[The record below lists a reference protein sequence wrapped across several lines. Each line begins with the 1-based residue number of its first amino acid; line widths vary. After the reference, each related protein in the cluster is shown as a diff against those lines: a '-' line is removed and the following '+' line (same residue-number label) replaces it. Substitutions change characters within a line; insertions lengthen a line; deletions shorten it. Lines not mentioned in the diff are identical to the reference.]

1 MKQEKNLTIVTIK
14 IKTIIILAVILIT
27 LIAFATVL
35 KLTNLTKMNLIEAS
49 KQINISKEISSTI
62 NMVSNQEDK
71 DANTVKVANENNLS
85 ILRLNRAGMLPDF
98 NLNIKEYY
106 IIVGEE
112 VSSAINVALNQEDTN
127 ANIVA
132 NENNLSILRLN
143 RAGMLPDFNPNI
155 KEYYIIVGE
164 EINNLEVTAVPENED
179 DKVII
184 EGNDNLKNGL
194 NTITVRVTSK
204 NNISE
209 EYKIYVTKTSNREE
223 ANASLENLAVE
234 GYTLSPNFQNQVLNY
249 KIEVNE
255 NIDKLNILAIPE
267 NYDAK
272 VEIKENASINL
283 NSQKENIV
291 TVIVTAPNKITFRK
305 YEIVVSKKVQE
316 SINNS
321 ENNEDD
327 NNLNINEQ
335 DNINNNEISIER
347 LSNYKEIELSQK
359 QKLEIIIK
367 QNSITIL
374 GILVSIAVLG
384 IVVILLYR
392 KKKQK

>member
-14 IKTIIILAVILIT
+14 IKTIIILTVTIIT

-35 KLTNLTKMNLIEAS
+35 KLTNLTKINLIGTS
-49 KQINISKEISSTI
+49 KYINVSKEVSSTI

-71 DANTVKVANENNLS
+71 DANTV
-85 ILRLNRAGMLPDF
+85 
-98 NLNIKEYY
+98 
-106 IIVGEE
+106 
-112 VSSAINVALNQEDTN
+112 T
-127 ANIVA
+127 VA

-143 RAGMLPDFNPNI
+143 RAGMLPDFNPDI

-184 EGNDNLKNGL
+184 EGNNNLKNGL

-204 NNISE
+204 NDINSKNKNAKNETDNKNIYENIRNEE
-209 EYKIYVTKTSNREE
+209 EYKIYVTKTSNKEE
-223 ANASLENLAVE
+223 ANANLENLAVE

-249 KIEVNE
+249 TLEVDNE

-272 VEIKENASINL
+272 IEIKGNENINL

-291 TVIVTAPNKITFRK
+291 NVIVTAPNGITFQK
-305 YEIVVSKKVQE
+305 YQIAINKKQQE
-316 SINNS
+316 NISNDKTDILNSSNIIWS
-321 ENNEDD
+321 ENNINSEM
-327 NNLNINEQ
+327 NNILSSSNINIQNSLNE
-335 DNINNNEISIER
+335 NEENNKIEAER

-359 QKLEIIIK
+359 QKLEILIK

-374 GILVSIAVLG
+374 GILASIAVLG

>member
-49 KQINISKEISSTI
+49 KQINISKEVSSTI

-71 DANTVKVANENNLS
+71 DANTV
-85 ILRLNRAGMLPDF
+85 
-98 NLNIKEYY
+98 
-106 IIVGEE
+106 
-112 VSSAINVALNQEDTN
+112 T
-127 ANIVA
+127 VA

-143 RAGMLPDFNPNI
+143 RAGMLPDFNPDI

-204 NNISE
+204 NDINSKNKNAKNETNNKIIYENTRNEE
-209 EYKIYVTKTSNREE
+209 EYKIYVTKTSNKEE
-223 ANASLENLAVE
+223 SNASLENLAVE

-249 KIEVNE
+249 KIEVSE

-272 VEIKENASINL
+272 VEVKGNENINL
-283 NSQKENIV
+283 NSQKESIV
-291 TVIVTAPNKITFRK
+291 TVIVTAPNGITFQK
-305 YEIVVSKKVQE
+305 YQIVINKKVQE
-316 SINNS
+316 SIDNS

-327 NNLNINEQ
+327 NNLNITEQ
-335 DNINNNEISIER
+335 ENINNNEISIER
-347 LSNYKEIELSQK
+347 LSNWKEIELSQK
-359 QKLEIIIK
+359 QKLEILIK

-374 GILVSIAVLG
+374 GILASILVFG

>member
-14 IKTIIILAVILIT
+14 IKTIIIVTVIIIT
-27 LIAFATVL
+27 LIMFEIAL
-35 KLTNLTKMNLIEAS
+35 KLTNLTKINLIEAS
-49 KQINISKEISSTI
+49 KQINISKEVSSTI

-71 DANTVKVANENNLS
+71 DANTVTVANENNLS
-85 ILRLNRAGMLPDF
+85 ILRLNRAG
-98 NLNIKEYY
+98 I
-106 IIVGEE
+106 
-112 VSSAINVALNQEDTN
+112 
-127 ANIVA
+127 
-132 NENNLSILRLN
+132 
-143 RAGMLPDFNPNI
+143 LPDFNPNI

-164 EINNLEVTAVPENED
+164 EINNLEVTAVSENED
-179 DKVII
+179 DKVVI

-194 NTITVRVTSK
+194 NTITVRVASK

-209 EYKIYVTKTSNREE
+209 EYKIYVTKTSNKEE

-234 GYTLSPNFQNQVLNY
+234 GYTLSPNFQSQVLNY
-249 KIEVNE
+249 KIEVSE

-272 VEIKENASINL
+272 VEIKGNENINL

-291 TVIVTAPNKITFRK
+291 TIIVTAPNGVTFQK
-305 YEIVVSKKVQE
+305 YQIAINKKVQE
-316 SINNS
+316 SIDNS

-327 NNLNINEQ
+327 NNLNITEQ
-335 DNINNNEISIER
+335 HNINNNEISIER
-347 LSNYKEIELSQK
+347 LSNSKEIELSQK
-359 QKLEIIIK
+359 QKLEILIK

-384 IVVILLYR
+384 IVAILLYR
-392 KKKQK
+392 KKTQK

>member
-1 MKQEKNLTIVTIK
+1 MKQKINLITENIK
-14 IKTIIILAVILIT
+14 IKTIIIVTVIIIT
-27 LIAFATVL
+27 LIAFAIVL
-35 KLTNLTKMNLIEAS
+35 KLTNLTKINLIEAS
-49 KQINISKEISSTI
+49 KQINISKEVSSTI
-62 NMVSNQEDK
+62 NMVSNQEYK
-71 DANTVKVANENNLS
+71 DANTV
-85 ILRLNRAGMLPDF
+85 
-98 NLNIKEYY
+98 
-106 IIVGEE
+106 
-112 VSSAINVALNQEDTN
+112 T
-127 ANIVA
+127 VA

-179 DKVII
+179 DKVVI
-184 EGNDNLKNGL
+184 EGNNNLKNGL

-234 GYTLSPNFQNQVLNY
+234 GYTLSPNFQSQVLNY
-249 KIEVNE
+249 KIDVSE

-272 VEIKENASINL
+272 VEVKGNVNINL

-291 TVIVTAPNKITFRK
+291 TVIVTAPNGITFQK
-305 YEIVVSKKVQE
+305 YQIAINKKQQE
-316 SINNS
+316 NISNDKTDILNSSNIIWS
-321 ENNEDD
+321 ENNINSEM
-327 NNLNINEQ
+327 NNILSSSNINIQNSLNE
-335 DNINNNEISIER
+335 NEENNKIEAER

-374 GILVSIAVLG
+374 GILVSISVLG

>member
-14 IKTIIILAVILIT
+14 IKNIIIVTVIIIT

-35 KLTNLTKMNLIEAS
+35 KLTNLMKMNLIEAS
-49 KQINISKEISSTI
+49 KQINISKEVSSTI

-98 NLNIKEYY
+98 N
-106 IIVGEE
+106 
-112 VSSAINVALNQEDTN
+112 
-127 ANIVA
+127 
-132 NENNLSILRLN
+132 
-143 RAGMLPDFNPNI
+143 PNI
-155 KEYYIIVGE
+155 KEYYMIVGE

-179 DKVII
+179 DKVVV
-184 EGNDNLKNGL
+184 EGNNNLKNGL

-204 NNISE
+204 NDINSKNKNAKNETDNKNIRNEE
-209 EYKIYVTKTSNREE
+209 EYKIHVTKTSNKEE

-249 KIEVNE
+249 KIEVSE

-267 NYDAK
+267 NHDAK
-272 VEIKENASINL
+272 VEIKGNENINL

-291 TVIVTAPNKITFRK
+291 TVIVTAPNGITFQK
-305 YEIVVSKKVQE
+305 YQIAINKKVQE
-316 SINNS
+316 SIDNS

-327 NNLNINEQ
+327 NNLNEQNKIN
-335 DNINNNEISIER
+335 DNEISIEK
-347 LSNYKEIELSQK
+347 LSNSKEIELSQK
-359 QKLEIIIK
+359 QKLEILIK

-374 GILVSIAVLG
+374 VILVSIAVLG
-384 IVVILLYR
+384 IVVILFYR